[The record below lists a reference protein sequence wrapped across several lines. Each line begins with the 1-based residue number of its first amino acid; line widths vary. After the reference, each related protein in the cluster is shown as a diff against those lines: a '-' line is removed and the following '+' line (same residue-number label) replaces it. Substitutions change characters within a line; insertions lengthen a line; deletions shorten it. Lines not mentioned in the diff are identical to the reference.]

1 MTQTPVVGLPAI
13 PGSTPARAQASPGAF
28 PAALTGAGILFP
40 IIGLIR
46 RA

>member
-28 PAALTGAGILFP
+28 PGAGILFP